1 METCGLL
8 VDLSDPSDTTSSQ
21 AQRSLH
27 TLHKSLESE
36 DDPFDLLSR
45 SQNKINSV
53 PEASRETALPQSRPA
68 SPQSRPAS
76 PQPRPAPPQPRP
88 AGSTGGR
95 RSFYTLPR
103 SLELEDDPFG
113 LLTRSQSNNNNSVFD
128 AGSEAGKS
136 LLLLEEVNTGSLVQ
150 IDSSGSST
158 RQGGDF

>member
-27 TLHKSLESE
+27 TLQKSLESE

-113 LLTRSQSNNNNSVFD
+113 LLTRSQSNNNNSVF

>member
-27 TLHKSLESE
+27 TLQKSLESE

-53 PEASRETALPQSRPA
+53 PEASRETAL
-68 SPQSRPAS
+68 PQSRPAS

-113 LLTRSQSNNNNSVFD
+113 LLTRSQSNNNNNTGVFD

>member
-8 VDLSDPSDTTSSQ
+8 VDLSDPSDTTSSP

-27 TLHKSLESE
+27 TLQKSLESE